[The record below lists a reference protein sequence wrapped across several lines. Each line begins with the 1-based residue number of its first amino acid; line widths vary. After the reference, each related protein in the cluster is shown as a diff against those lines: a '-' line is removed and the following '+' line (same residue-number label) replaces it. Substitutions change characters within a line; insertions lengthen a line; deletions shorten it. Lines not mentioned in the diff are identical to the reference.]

1 MNANDNLERGI
12 ADTYH
17 AEAPHR
23 APDWVLANALE
34 TIESTPQRR
43 VLIRVPW
50 RFPDMNNTFAKVAIA
65 AVAVLAVG
73 FVGLNLFRP
82 SSSPGVGGSQ
92 PSASPS
98 ASPTPSPSPSPA
110 SSASQAMSTFTS
122 TMHGMSI
129 DYPADWLT
137 DPATTPAKDPG
148 LNFGSPDVD
157 YLYDAQHQGDLFLAM
172 ASQPL
177 AGKAPD
183 AWVSDFLDSF
193 DDGCTGP
200 RVSLSVAGTDGV
212 LCGSVLFATAD
223 SKRGYF
229 VRSYTGSDL
238 TPAEEAFYSEDWFRS
253 VLATMQLHPEAAR
266 DTPVAASASPSS

>member
-12 ADTYH
+12 ADVYH

-65 AVAVLAVG
+65 AVVVLAIGV
-73 FVGLNLFRP
+73 VGLNLLRP
-82 SSSPGVGGSQ
+82 SASSGVGAQ

-98 ASPTPSPSPSPA
+98 ATTSPSPSPSPA

-122 TMHGMSI
+122 TMHGLSI
-129 DYPADWLT
+129 DYPAGWVKH
-137 DPATTPAKDPG
+137 PATESATELG
-148 LNFGSPDVD
+148 LNFNSPDVD
-157 YLYDAQHQGDLFLAM
+157 YLYDGQYQGDLFLAM

-183 AWVSDFLDSF
+183 AWVTDFLDSF
-193 DDGCTGP
+193 DGGCTGP
-200 RVSLSVAGTDGV
+200 RVSIVVAGTNGI
-212 LCGSVLFATAD
+212 LCASNLFATANGD
-223 SKRGYF
+223 RGYF
-229 VRSYTGSDL
+229 VRAYTGSDL
-238 TPAEEAFYSEDWFRS
+238 TPEEEKAHDETWFRS
-253 VLATMQLHPEAAR
+253 VLAKLQLHPESAV
-266 DTPVAASASPSS
+266 DTPASPAAS

>member
-12 ADTYH
+12 ADVYH

-43 VLIRVPW
+43 VLMRVPW

-65 AVAVLAVG
+65 AVVVVVIG
-73 FVGLNLFRP
+73 VVGLNLLRP
-82 SSSPGVGGSQ
+82 SASSGVGAQ

-98 ASPTPSPSPSPA
+98 ATPSPSPSPSPA

-122 TMHGMSI
+122 TMHGLSI
-129 DYPADWLT
+129 DYPAGWVKH
-137 DPATTPAKDPG
+137 PATESATELG
-148 LNFGSPDVD
+148 LNFNSPDVD
-157 YLYDAQHQGDLFLAM
+157 YLYDSVHQGDLFLAM

-183 AWVSDFLDSF
+183 AWVTDFLGSF
-193 DDGCTGP
+193 DGGCTGP
-200 RVSLSVAGTDGV
+200 RVSIVVAGTNGI
-212 LCGSVLFATAD
+212 LCASNLFATAD
-223 SKRGYF
+223 GDRGYF
-229 VRSYTGSDL
+229 VRAYTGSDL
-238 TPAEEAFYSEDWFRS
+238 TPEEEKAHDETWFRS
-253 VLATMQLHPEAAR
+253 VLATLRLHPENAV
-266 DTPVAASASPSS
+266 DTPASSAAS

>member
-12 ADTYH
+12 ADVYH

-65 AVAVLAVG
+65 AVVVLAIGV
-73 FVGLNLFRP
+73 VGLNLLRP
-82 SSSPGVGGSQ
+82 SASSGVGAQ

-98 ASPTPSPSPSPA
+98 ATPSPSPSPSPA

-122 TMHGMSI
+122 TIHGLSI

-137 DPATTPAKDPG
+137 DPATAPAKAPG

-157 YLYDAQHQGDLFLAM
+157 YLYDGVHQGDLFLAM

-177 AGKAPD
+177 AGKAPN
-183 AWVSDFLDSF
+183 AWVTDFLDSF
-193 DDGCTGP
+193 DGGCTGP
-200 RVSLSVAGTDGV
+200 RVSIVVAGTTGI
-212 LCGSVLFATAD
+212 LCASDLFATAD

-238 TPAEEAFYSEDWFRS
+238 TSAEEAFYSEDWFRS
-253 VLATMQLHPEAAR
+253 VLATLQLHPDDAR

>member
-12 ADTYH
+12 ADVYH

-65 AVAVLAVG
+65 AVAVLAIGV
-73 FVGLNLFRP
+73 VGLNLLRP
-82 SSSPGVGGSQ
+82 SASSGVGAQ

-98 ASPTPSPSPSPA
+98 ATPSPSPSPSPA
-110 SSASQAMSTFTS
+110 ASASQAMSTFTS

-129 DYPADWLT
+129 DYPAHWLT
-137 DPATTPAKDPG
+137 DPATAPAKVPG

-157 YLYDAQHQGDLFLAM
+157 YLYDGVHQGDLFLAM

-183 AWVSDFLDSF
+183 AWVTDFLDSF
-193 DDGCTGP
+193 DGGCSGP
-200 RVSLSVAGTDGV
+200 RVSIVVAGTNGI
-212 LCGSVLFATAD
+212 LCASILFATAD
-223 SKRGYF
+223 SERGYF

-238 TPAEEAFYSEDWFRS
+238 TSAEDAFYSEDWFRS
-253 VLATMQLHPEAAR
+253 VLATLQLHPDDAR

>member
-12 ADTYH
+12 ADVYH

-65 AVAVLAVG
+65 AVVVLAIGV
-73 FVGLNLFRP
+73 VGLNLLRP
-82 SSSPGVGGSQ
+82 SASSGVGAQ

-98 ASPTPSPSPSPA
+98 ATPSPSPSPSPA
-110 SSASQAMSTFTS
+110 ASASQAMSTFTS

-129 DYPADWLT
+129 DYPAHWLT
-137 DPATTPAKDPG
+137 DPATAPAKAPG

-157 YLYDAQHQGDLFLAM
+157 YLYDGVHQGDLFLAM

-183 AWVSDFLDSF
+183 KWVTDFLDSF
-193 DDGCTGP
+193 DGGCTGP
-200 RVSLSVAGTDGV
+200 RVSVSVAGTNGV
-212 LCGSVLFATAD
+212 LCNSVLFATAD

-238 TPAEEAFYSEDWFRS
+238 TSAEDAFYSEDWFRS
-253 VLATMQLHPEAAR
+253 VLATLQLHPGDAR

>member
-12 ADTYH
+12 ADVYH

-65 AVAVLAVG
+65 AVVVLAVG
-73 FVGLNLFRP
+73 FVGLSLFRP

-92 PSASPS
+92 PNASPS
-98 ASPTPSPSPSPA
+98 ASPTPSPSPSSA

-266 DTPVAASASPSS
+266 DTAVSPSAS

>member
-12 ADTYH
+12 ADVYH

-65 AVAVLAVG
+65 AVVVLVIG
-73 FVGLNLFRP
+73 VVGLNLLRP
-82 SSSPGVGGSQ
+82 SASSGVGAQ

-98 ASPTPSPSPSPA
+98 ATPSPSPSPSPA
-110 SSASQAMSTFTS
+110 ASASQAMSTFTS

-129 DYPADWLT
+129 DYPADWRT
-137 DPATTPAKDPG
+137 DPATAPAKDPG
-148 LNFGSPDVD
+148 LNFGSADVD

-183 AWVSDFLDSF
+183 AWVTDFLDSF
-193 DDGCTGP
+193 DGGCTGP
-200 RVSLSVAGTDGV
+200 RVSIVVAGTNGI
-212 LCGSVLFATAD
+212 LCASNLFATAD
-223 SKRGYF
+223 GDRGYF
-229 VRSYTGSDL
+229 VRAYTGSDL
-238 TPAEEAFYSEDWFRS
+238 TPEEEKAHDETWFRS
-253 VLATMQLHPEAAR
+253 VLATLQLHPENAV
-266 DTPVAASASPSS
+266 DTPASPAAS